1 MILPKLTPTSKKP
14 TLYSDFFK
22 DLSINPISSDI
33 AIKTNEDSVKESIK
47 NLVLTDRGERLFQP
61 TLGGNIRKTLFDNM
75 TPASIKLLE
84 EQVKEVIN
92 NFEPRAALISVEV
105 IGLAD
110 ENKVQINVS
119 FYVRNNERPLSIS
132 IFLERTR

>member
-14 TLYSDFFK
+14 ILYSDFFK
-22 DLSINPISSDI
+22 DFSINPISSDI

-61 TLGGNIRKTLFDNM
+61 TLGGNVRKTLFDNM

-92 NFEPRAALISVEV
+92 NYEPRAALISVEV